1 MSKFKS
7 MTNDKLFGFRISFE
21 IWILKFDILILS
33 GHVKNSFLTT
43 DLHAE
48 TAVHAG

>member
-1 MSKFKS
+1 

-33 GHVKNSFLTT
+33 GHVKNSLLTT